1 MAGFKSNYLRLE
13 ILDHILGGADYTR
26 PATVYVA
33 LYTVA
38 PTAGTAG
45 TEVSTSGTGYAR
57 LAVTNDATSWPAAAS
72 SLKKNGIAFDFGT
85 ATGSWG
91 TVVAAQ
97 LMDASSGGNALY
109 GGPLNSPKTI
119 NLDDSFRIPIDGFQI
134 TEG

>member
-1 MAGFKSNYLRLE
+1 MPGFKSNYLRLE

-26 PATVYVA
+26 PATVWIA

-38 PTAGTAG
+38 PTASTAG

-57 LAVTNDATSWPAAAS
+57 FSVTNNNTNWPAAAS
-72 SLKKNGIAFDFGT
+72 SLKKNAIAFDFGT

-97 LMDASSGGNALY
+97 IMDASTAGNALY
-109 GGPLNSPKTI
+109 GGPLNTPKTI
-119 NLDDSFRIPIDGFQI
+119 NVDDSFRIPIDAFQI